1 MTAVACQRLV
11 EASLQSAR
19 LSRLDLLNCAELRSL
34 SFPELDQAMAQQLAG
49 PVNLAGRKPRPKDH
63 LSRRRTEVKALSI
76 CGGKEVERHWPA
88 WYSRLPS
95 PSSCLSSWR
104 TLAALS
110 VLKVSVSFAVQWI
123 TIRCKTLVCSNWLLH
138 GAVAMNTAIGVLHA
152 PTPAQGF
159 PETVKSSHS
168 LPSREGVNGTD
179 PKTPGSG
186 SPLAPGGLA
195 ATLRRSP
202 SRETSPEASDE
213 RAKPGTGPSTP
224 IPTSNKPASAYTPAA
239 APTHHTSHINTNEE
253 PPPPM
258 VPDGVPPEVVVSKGK
273 NKTYRGVR
281 QRPWGKWAAEIRDPT
296 VGARRWLGT
305 FDTAEEAARAYDSAA
320 RAIRGSAAR
329 CNFPL
334 EEGQECP
341 APAPIPNPP
350 PRSIAAPKKKVE
362 RTANKPKTTPPAT
375 VADDNLPLASSLDM
389 PLIQNNMLGARD
401 ATGVMSISEAMMIPA
416 QFNPMLSPGQV
427 GRAQQMN
434 MPTNVPPVNK
444 TEGNWNGS
452 NWPVSNGRATRLSM
466 GTSPFGRSVDMV
478 DMATQLM
485 EAGGRDT
492 MDMGSLRQELQLPHH
507 FIMGGSDLDLDEDIM
522 MLGSTPQLGS
532 TPKEWR
538 MATAARPRV
547 PPKPQTPPAPTTQ
560 PQVQQQQQRA
570 HHLTQLAQQQG
581 MLPPS
586 QQPTPTPTA
595 EQTAADFDDHMMGM
609 SPENV
614 FMPPRTAGQ
623 QFGRLSS
630 GLPMNAMRTQQAW
643 TSSPMIIHT
652 SAI

>member
-1 MTAVACQRLV
+1 MITCSRRAYHSASRWPRLAKRCLLATAALRQ
-11 EASLQSAR
+11 
-19 LSRLDLLNCAELRSL
+19 DLGTTLCSCAE
-34 SFPELDQAMAQQLAG
+34 P
-49 PVNLAGRKPRPKDH
+49 
-63 LSRRRTEVKALSI
+63 
-76 CGGKEVERHWPA
+76 
-88 WYSRLPS
+88 LPHG
-95 PSSCLSSWR
+95 L
-104 TLAALS
+104 LL
-110 VLKVSVSFAVQWI
+110 LLQWI
-123 TIRCKTLVCSNWLLH
+123 TARCGKLRPKRSGDFH
-138 GAVAMNTAIGVLHA
+138 MNTAVGVKVA

-159 PETVKSSHS
+159 PETYKGMQSLSSH
-168 LPSREGVNGTD
+168 EGVTATD
-179 PKTPGSG
+179 PRTPSSG

-195 ATLRRSP
+195 TTLRNSP
-202 SRETSPEASDE
+202 SREQSPEAFPMEDQGRPS
-213 RAKPGTGPSTP
+213 TGPNTP
-224 IPTSNKPASAYTPAA
+224 VPTPNKPAPAA
-239 APTHHTSHINTNEE
+239 TPVPHAHHVSHISTADE

-350 PRSIAAPKKKVE
+350 PKSISAPKKKVE
-362 RTANKPKTTPPAT
+362 RTQSHKPRPTPSA
-375 VADDNLPLASSLDM
+375 VADDNLPMASSLDH

-401 ATGVMSISEAMMIPA
+401 ATGVMSISEALMIPP
-416 QFNPMLSPGQV
+416 QLNPAVGPGQA

-434 MPTNVPPVNK
+434 MPSHVPTVNRI
-444 TEGNWNGS
+444 EGWNHS
-452 NWPVSNGRATRLSM
+452 NWPTSLGRATGLSM

-485 EAGGRDT
+485 QAGRVGRDS
-492 MDMGSLRQELQLPHH
+492 MDMGSLRAELQLPHH
-507 FIMGGSDLDLDEDIM
+507 FITGEDDHELDEDIM

-538 MATAARPRV
+538 FATQARPK
-547 PPKPQTPPAPTTQ
+547 PPLKPQAPPVPTIQ

-586 QQPTPTPTA
+586 QQPTPTPPP
-595 EQTAADFDDHMMGM
+595 EQSAADFDDHMLGM

-630 GLPMNAMRTQQAW
+630 GLPINAMRTQQAW
-643 TSSPMIIHT
+643 TSSPMIIHS

>member
-1 MTAVACQRLV
+1 
-11 EASLQSAR
+11 
-19 LSRLDLLNCAELRSL
+19 
-34 SFPELDQAMAQQLAG
+34 
-49 PVNLAGRKPRPKDH
+49 
-63 LSRRRTEVKALSI
+63 
-76 CGGKEVERHWPA
+76 
-88 WYSRLPS
+88 
-95 PSSCLSSWR
+95 
-104 TLAALS
+104 
-110 VLKVSVSFAVQWI
+110 
-123 TIRCKTLVCSNWLLH
+123 
-138 GAVAMNTAIGVLHA
+138 MNTAVGVLHA

-159 PETVKSSHS
+159 PDATKLLQS
-168 LPSREGVNGTD
+168 LPSREGVTGTD
-179 PKTPGSG
+179 PISPATS

-195 ATLRRSP
+195 TTLRKSP
-202 SRETSPEASDE
+202 PREHSPEATTLDDRS
-213 RAKPGTGPSTP
+213 KSGSGPSTP
-224 IPTSNKPASAYTPAA
+224 LPTPNKPASAFTPPA
-239 APTHHTSHINTNEE
+239 APTHHVTHIPTNEE

-350 PRSIAAPKKKVE
+350 PRSTAAPKKKVE
-362 RTANKPKTTPPAT
+362 RTPNKPKTMPPAT
-375 VADDNLPLASSLDM
+375 VADDNLPMASSLDM

-416 QFNPMLSPGQV
+416 QFNPTLSPGQA
-427 GRAQQMN
+427 GRTQQMN
-434 MPTNVPPVNK
+434 MPSNVTSASRV
-444 TEGNWNGS
+444 ESNWTGS
-452 NWPVSNGRATRLSM
+452 NWPASSGRVAGLSM

-485 EAGGRDT
+485 EAGRRDT

-507 FIMGGSDLDLDEDIM
+507 FITGDTDNDLDEDIM

-538 MATAARPRV
+538 MATAARPRA
-547 PPKPQTPPAPTTQ
+547 PPKPPTPTTQ
-560 PQVQQQQQRA
+560 PQAQQQQQRA

-586 QQPTPTPTA
+586 QQPTPTPPTD
-595 EQTAADFDDHMMGM
+595 QSAADFDDHMMGM

-630 GLPMNAMRTQQAW
+630 GLPLNAMRTQQAW